1 MNGVLKDVLKIR
13 YQLLNLK
20 KTKKRGDDQRKRQER
35 VANFVFAV
43 DQERK
48 LVAPVKACYIFY
60 DVCMIQAVSKL
71 ASLVCVR
78 SLM

>member
-1 MNGVLKDVLKIR
+1 MEQELEENEENR
-13 YQLLNLK
+13 
-20 KTKKRGDDQRKRQER
+20 RSRRRDDQRKRQER

-60 DVCMIQAVSKL
+60 DVCMTQAVSKL
-71 ASLVCVR
+71 ASLVCT
-78 SLM
+78 